1 VGACNSCARTLIF
14 GSSFIAFFMLVF
26 LSFFA
31 FLCLSFLLPFPFF
44 LFVFYC
50 SSFNTFLFTFV
61 FIFVFRLLW
70 VSFLAHPNLL
80 GTKRELVV
88 VVYVC
93 GDFFAKGPVE
103 KLAIQIVCNCFFKKV
118 GCNFYFIDRCL

>member
-1 VGACNSCARTLIF
+1 
-14 GSSFIAFFMLVF
+14 MLVF

-50 SSFNTFLFTFV
+50 SSFNTFLFTFVFIFV

>member
-1 VGACNSCARTLIF
+1 LQFMCQNLDLRFLFYCL
-14 GSSFIAFFMLVF
+14 FMLVF

>member
-1 VGACNSCARTLIF
+1 
-14 GSSFIAFFMLVF
+14 MLVF

-50 SSFNTFLFTFV
+50 SSFSTFLFTFV
-61 FIFVFRLLW
+61 FIFVFQLLW

-88 VVYVC
+88 IYVC

-103 KLAIQIVCNCFFKKV
+103 KLAIQIVCNCFF
-118 GCNFYFIDRCL
+118 